1 MGQRLSPIRGGIGVR
16 IASSGMIGASSVN
29 VKATPKGT
37 IKNPVYTPPRIPG
50 SITVK
55 KGAHKPRG

>member
-16 IASSGMIGASSVN
+16 IAASGMVGPVSVN

-50 SITVK
+50 SITVGR
-55 KGAHKPRG
+55 GANKPRG